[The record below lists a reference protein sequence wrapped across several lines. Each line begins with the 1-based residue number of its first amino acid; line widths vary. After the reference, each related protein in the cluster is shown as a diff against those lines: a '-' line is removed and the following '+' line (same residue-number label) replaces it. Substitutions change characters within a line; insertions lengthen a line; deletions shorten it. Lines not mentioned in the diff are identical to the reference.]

1 MDFRAIGRSGA
12 LGLVIGAV
20 LVLIGEADA
29 TLPERL
35 LTLLLAGT
43 AGLAIGAVTEWLTSL
58 LPARIARTG
67 TYFLIS
73 AGIAVTISALVT
85 VALVL
90 LSPEPMGDGGWPVPL
105 VVVAIVSAGNVADF
119 VLHRRA
125 QRRLR
130 AFQSGLEDPPPPG

>member
-85 VALVL
+85 VAWSCSARSRWETADGR
-90 LSPEPMGDGGWPVPL
+90 SPWSSSP
-105 VVVAIVSAGNVADF
+105 S
-119 VLHRRA
+119 
-125 QRRLR
+125 
-130 AFQSGLEDPPPPG
+130 